1 MIRRRDYKFFTE
13 KVVIITENYRL
24 IRLILVII
32 TIMSIKI
39 DEKDLAILALI
50 QEDSQRTAKQIAK
63 KIGAPLTTVFAKTK
77 RMQEQGIIRGYH
89 AVVAAEKLGAGT
101 SAFILASVSYRS
113 KADGAPVSQR
123 TVAEEIAK
131 FAEVQEVHIIT
142 GDWDLLVK
150 LRAASVDAIGK
161 FVVDKLRL
169 ISGLE
174 KTLTCMVFETVKET
188 TAVALPVK
196 KSVRAQLEVA

>member
-1 MIRRRDYKFFTE
+1 
-13 KVVIITENYRL
+13 
-24 IRLILVII
+24 
-32 TIMSIKI
+32 MSIMLKL
-39 DEKDLAILALI
+39 DEKDVAILKLI
-50 QEDSQRTAKQIAK
+50 QEDSKLTAKQIAK
-63 KIGAPLTTVFAKTK
+63 KVDAPITTVFAKMK
-77 RMQEQGIIRGYH
+77 RMEEQGIIRGYR
-89 AVVAAEKLGAGT
+89 AVLSPEKLGAGT
-101 SAFILASVSYRS
+101 AAFILASVSYRA

-123 TVAEEIAK
+123 VVAEEIAK

-150 LRAASVDAIGK
+150 LRAESVDAIGK

-188 TAVALPVK
+188 TKIIVPSK
-196 KSVRAQLEVA
+196 RQS

>member
-1 MIRRRDYKFFTE
+1 M
-13 KVVIITENYRL
+13 
-24 IRLILVII
+24 
-32 TIMSIKI
+32 TIKL
-39 DEKDLAILALI
+39 DEKDLAILVLI
-50 QEDSQRTAKQIAK
+50 QEDSQLTAKQIAK
-63 KIGAPLTTVFAKTK
+63 KINAPLTTVFAKVK
-77 RMQEQGIIRGYH
+77 RMEEQGVIRGYH
-89 AVVAAEKLGAGT
+89 AIVAPEKLEAGT

-113 KADGAPVSQR
+113 KKDGAPVSQR

-174 KTLTCMVFETVKET
+174 KSLTCMVFETVKET
-188 TAVALPVK
+188 TAIALPLK
-196 KSVRAQLEVA
+196 RNVRV